1 MQELE
6 IKIKK
11 LLQWR
16 SYFCFVNYEWDNCPK
31 WSKHWEDLQKTSTK
45 PEEEISRR
53 VFFRDTVDT
62 SLDLYIELSE
72 EERAVFLSQSKF

>member
-1 MQELE
+1 
-6 IKIKK
+6 

-16 SYFCFVNYEWDNCPK
+16 SYFRFVNYEWDGCPK
-31 WSKHWEDLQKTSTK
+31 WRKHWEDLQKTSSK

-53 VFFRDTVDT
+53 IFFRDTVDP

-72 EERAVFLSQSKF
+72 QERPIFISSSRF